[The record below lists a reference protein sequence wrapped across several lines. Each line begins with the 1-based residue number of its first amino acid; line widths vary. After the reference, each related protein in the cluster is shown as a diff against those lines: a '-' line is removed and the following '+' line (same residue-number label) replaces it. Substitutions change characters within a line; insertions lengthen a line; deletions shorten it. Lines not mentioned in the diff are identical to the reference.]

1 MDSDGAGPSNIKKR
15 KLTFKNPKKLTED
28 ELLAALEASSD
39 EFDEY
44 DDFTLEDSE
53 WELNIIYVTFQLFF

>member
-28 ELLAALEASSD
+28 ELLYLFMCSVP
-39 EFDEY
+39 
-44 DDFTLEDSE
+44 
-53 WELNIIYVTFQLFF
+53 NIPKNPLSRIRVGEH